1 MKKSCIYLKE
11 RKGRNGEKKG
21 EVMKKGEEKR
31 IRGGRWEV
39 WRIGTRYPSIWCCR
53 VDRESRNVD
62 VAFLKQRKGS
72 GPHGEGR

>member
-1 MKKSCIYLKE
+1 
-11 RKGRNGEKKG
+11 
-21 EVMKKGEEKR
+21 MKKGEEKR
-31 IRGGRWEV
+31 NRGGRWAV

-53 VDRESRNVD
+53 VDRESRDVD